1 MAVNIDS
8 KFEGKLSFASK
19 NDKRNSANVHQSMLE
34 SLKIETL
41 MGSFYSK
48 QNIYDL
54 KIYRGVLSYDNEEYD
69 TKFEEELTF
78 QFKIDMRNLTNFDL
92 STRKSQ
98 KFAL

>member
-48 QNIYDL
+48 
-54 KIYRGVLSYDNEEYD
+54 
-69 TKFEEELTF
+69 
-78 QFKIDMRNLTNFDL
+78 
-92 STRKSQ
+92 
-98 KFAL
+98 